1 MVRFSAVPS
10 VRQPEQ
16 PLPPEIIE
24 NTIATM
30 IAVVMTTMIA
40 GLTGSLV
47 AISAHRARRKR
58 ATAETLHALRCHF
71 ELQRHVVRGSTQTYD
86 VVLSIIY
93 IHLSLPDASRHLF
106 VACVFSFDDNM
117 MNSGSVK
124 NVDMPKTVGLAIT
137 SQYVE

>member
-1 MVRFSAVPS
+1 MENSPTWGCFPYERCENGAVR
-10 VRQPEQ
+10 
-16 PLPPEIIE
+16 
-24 NTIATM
+24 
-30 IAVVMTTMIA
+30 
-40 GLTGSLV
+40 
-47 AISAHRARRKR
+47 
-58 ATAETLHALRCHF
+58 TLHALRCHI

-93 IHLSLPDASRHLF
+93 IHLSLPDAFRHLF

>member
-1 MVRFSAVPS
+1 MVLFSAVPS

-58 ATAETLHALRCHF
+58 ATAETRHAGLKSWIQENWDRPIF
-71 ELQRHVVRGSTQTYD
+71 RG
-86 VVLSIIY
+86 
-93 IHLSLPDASRHLF
+93 F
-106 VACVFSFDDNM
+106 
-117 MNSGSVK
+117 
-124 NVDMPKTVGLAIT
+124 
-137 SQYVE
+137 

>member
-1 MVRFSAVPS
+1 MVLFSAVPS

-58 ATAETLHALRCHF
+58 ATAETYTPCAAILNSSAMLYAAPRKHMTWC
-71 ELQRHVVRGSTQTYD
+71 
-86 VVLSIIY
+86 SIIY